1 MAGFTRAKFTSAL
14 ASSAAFTADQVEA
27 LADAIEAAFDETI
40 VPGESHEA
48 APLRGAAADLS

>member
-1 MAGFTRAKFTSAL
+1 MAAFNRIKFASML
-14 ASSAAFTADQVEA
+14 ASSTAFTAAQAKA
-27 LADAIEAAFDETI
+27 LGDAIEASFDEAV